1 MEAIEFGP
9 SYEIEIEFRGIFQL
23 KIQNEVWFDLFQR
36 TISAT
41 VGTDQ

>member
-9 SYEIEIEFRGIFQL
+9 SYAIEIEICGIFQL
-23 KIQNEVWFDLFQR
+23 KIQNEVWIDLFQL